1 MLLKISNSIKC
12 YKKTIAQSLL
22 RGLAF
27 LIFWTRLFPY
37 HWLSVLSTSNIF
49 KEPPLCYLWYGH
61 VSSHLCVKCDR
72 NMNFNLTT
80 VFKCPKRAT
89 KWVRLSCKIKQQNP
103 GKLLNL
109 ESLFPGRALFKTRFQ
124 FYFIILVDTKRKWTK
139 ATVNTAEK
147 SRRWW
152 YSMEYELKVFF

>member
-1 MLLKISNSIKC
+1 MLQENDCTIPTSWVGLSYILDPPFSISLTVRALNFKHIQGA
-12 YKKTIAQSLL
+12 T
-22 RGLAF
+22 
-27 LIFWTRLFPY
+27 TMLFMV
-37 HWLSVLSTSNIF
+37 WARF
-49 KEPPLCYLWYGH
+49 FPPLC
-61 VSSHLCVKCDR
+61 KCDQ

-80 VFKCPKRAT
+80 VFKWPKRAT